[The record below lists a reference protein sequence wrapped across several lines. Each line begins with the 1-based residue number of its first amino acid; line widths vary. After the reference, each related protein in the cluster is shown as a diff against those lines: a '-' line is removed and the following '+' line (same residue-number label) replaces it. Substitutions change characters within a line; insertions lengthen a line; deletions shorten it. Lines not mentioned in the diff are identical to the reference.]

1 MMQKMEGIE
10 ILNLMGNIDVKYI
23 EEAEEER
30 RRSWFRFLPSVA
42 VVCLCL
48 VVGIAGIK
56 AGIIGGQKVNNSQQ
70 GMQVSQKVVTM
81 SAEVITETAEIQS
94 ESDSETASDN
104 TNYIQNEFSME
115 YLSFE
120 ELVKRSNIAVVA
132 EYVETIRHDNY
143 VEQKFL
149 VKECLYGNVDEKEI
163 YLYSNIGTVHVEEI
177 DYEYSE
183 DASIYEKH
191 TDYVLIL
198 EKSQSIFYEHD
209 RYMLDAD
216 VLLDDSNKEYRMYSN
231 PVELPEGVTIR
242 EYVCSLHEAIQHQ
255 EVTANKSAVYDDDYE
270 EMMGKSVYVG
280 RVSILEMVNEGKVH
294 NGNVYRCKVEELIKG
309 DKLETYEDGTIL
321 ITIVKDRVSV
331 GNKYVIGFNPADEH
345 SVIYVQS
352 TLSGIYNE

>member
-1 MMQKMEGIE
+1 MGKQTPMSLKEPSLVQQGKNYCLIDTGNNNIMGLTKPIE
-10 ILNLMGNIDVKYI
+10 QRFIELSRYIYCAYNIKGRFMGKHFIV
-23 EEAEEER
+23 
-30 RRSWFRFLPSVA
+30 
-42 VVCLCL
+42 L
-48 VVGIAGIK
+48 VVLLFIFSLSACSSK
-56 AGIIGGQKVNNSQQ
+56 AR
-70 GMQVSQKVVTM
+70 
-81 SAEVITETAEIQS
+81 
-94 ESDSETASDN
+94 DN

-115 YLSFE
+115 FLSFE
-120 ELVKRSNIAVVA
+120 ELVKRSSVAVVA

-143 VEQKFL
+143 VEHKFL

-163 YLYSNIGTVHVEEI
+163 YLYYNIGTVHVEEI

-198 EKSQSIFYEHD
+198 EKLQSIFYEHD

-255 EVTANKSAVYDDDYE
+255 EDTANKSAVYDDEYE
-270 EMMGKSVYVG
+270 EMMGESIYVG

-352 TLSGIYNE
+352 TLSGIYND